1 MIFPELS
8 QEEIKNLVKT
18 KDFRDFFERSS
29 KMIEKVVFRKLN
41 NSYYK
46 RLLIPEPWIY

>member
-1 MIFPELS
+1 MISQELS

-29 KMIEKVVFRKLN
+29 KMIEKV
-41 NSYYK
+41 
-46 RLLIPEPWIY
+46 